1 MNVILEGKRDFVD
14 GIKLRTPRWG
24 NYSGLPGWALSVITR
39 VLVKGKESVRAE
51 GRMTDQRR
59 GWYIFKF

>member
-1 MNVILEGKRDFVD
+1 VNVTLEGKRDFAD

-24 NYSGLPGWALSVITR
+24 NYSGLSGWALNVITR
-39 VLVKGKESVRAE
+39 DLVKGKESVRGE

-59 GWYIFKF
+59 G